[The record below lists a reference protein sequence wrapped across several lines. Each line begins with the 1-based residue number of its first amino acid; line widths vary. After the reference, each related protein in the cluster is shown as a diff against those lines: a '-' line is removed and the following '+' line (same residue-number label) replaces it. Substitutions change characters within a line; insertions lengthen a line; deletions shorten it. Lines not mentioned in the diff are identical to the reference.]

1 MVKSSV
7 KSDTVEFI
15 DHLERREAIGK
26 FCEYLFL
33 FGLLIGL
40 FVLALLVLN
49 IAHDGL
55 GRLLTPGFLT
65 ETPSRFPERGGIRP
79 AIIGSFYLGIIVL
92 LVAVPIGVGSALYL
106 EEYAPKTWWTALIE
120 VNIGNLAGVPSIVY
134 GLLGLAVFN
143 YLLNFGPTLIS
154 GALTLALLS
163 LPVIIVTA
171 REAIRAVP
179 DSLRQASYG
188 LGSTKW
194 QTIQHHVLP
203 YAVPGILTGVI
214 ISVSRA
220 IGDAASLMVVGAV
233 SFLTFDPGLFQRF
246 MALPIQIF
254 SYITRPEPGFANA
267 AAAAIIVLIL
277 LILALNAIAIYLR
290 QRYSWTSPLTKGH
303 NLCCRRD

>member
-1 MVKSSV
+1 MVKSSTTNNTAIF
-7 KSDTVEFI
+7 D
-15 DHLERREAIGK
+15 DQLQRRETIGK
-26 FCEYLFL
+26 IFEYVFL
-33 FGLLIGL
+33 IGLLIGL

-49 IAHDGL
+49 ILHDGL

-65 ETPSRFPERGGIRP
+65 ETPSRFPDRGGIRP
-79 AIIGSFYLGIIVL
+79 AIIGSLYLGLIVIV
-92 LVAVPIGVGSALYL
+92 VAVPIGVGAALYL
-106 EEYAPKTWWTALIE
+106 EEYAPKAWWTALIE
-120 VNIGNLAGVPSIVY
+120 INIGNLAGVPSIVY
-134 GLLGLAVFN
+134 GLLGLGVFN
-143 YLLNFGPTLIS
+143 YLLGFGATLLS

-194 QTIQHHVLP
+194 QTIQHHILP
-203 YAVPGILTGVI
+203 YAIPGILTGVI

-220 IGDAASLMVVGAV
+220 IGDAASLVVVGAV
-233 SFLTFDPGLFQRF
+233 SFLTFNPGLFQRF

-254 SYITRPEPGFANA
+254 SYVSRPEPGFANA

-277 LILALNAIAIYLR
+277 LILFLNAIAIVIR
-290 QRYSWTSPLTKGH
+290 QRYSTVH
-303 NLCCRRD
+303 

>member
-290 QRYSWTSPLTKGH
+290 QRYSQSSQP
-303 NLCCRRD
+303 

>member
-79 AIIGSFYLGIIVL
+79 AIVGSFYLGIIVL

-254 SYITRPEPGFANA
+254 SYITRPEPGFARA

-290 QRYSWTSPLTKGH
+290 QRYSTL
-303 NLCCRRD
+303 N

>member
-143 YLLNFGPTLIS
+143 YLLDFGPTLIS

-290 QRYSWTSPLTKGH
+290 QRYSTL
-303 NLCCRRD
+303 N

>member
-15 DHLERREAIGK
+15 DHLERREVIGK
-26 FCEYLFL
+26 FFEYLFL

-290 QRYSWTSPLTKGH
+290 QRYSQSSQP
-303 NLCCRRD
+303 

>member
-1 MVKSSV
+1 MVKSSPTTDSV
-7 KSDTVEFI
+7 STIQFN

-26 FCEYLFL
+26 LFEYLFL
-33 FGLLIGL
+33 IGLLIGL

-49 IAHDGL
+49 ILHDGL
-55 GRLLTPGFLT
+55 ARLLTPGFLI
-65 ETPSRFPERGGIRP
+65 ETPSRFADRGGIRP
-79 AIIGSFYLGIIVL
+79 AIIGSLYLGLIVI
-92 LVAVPIGVGSALYL
+92 LVAVPIGVGAALYL
-106 EEYAPKTWWTALIE
+106 EEYAPKAWWTALIE
-120 VNIGNLAGVPSIVY
+120 INIGNLAGVPSIVY
-134 GLLGLAVFN
+134 GLLGLAIFN
-143 YLLNFGPTLIS
+143 YLLDFGPTLIS

-179 DSLRQASYG
+179 DSLRHASYG

-203 YAVPGILTGVI
+203 YAIPGILTGVI

-220 IGDAASLMVVGAV
+220 IGDAASLVVVGAV
-233 SFLTFDPGLFQRF
+233 SFLTFNPGLFQRF

-267 AAAAIIVLIL
+267 AAATIIVLIL
-277 LILALNAIAIYLR
+277 LILSLNAVAIYLR
-290 QRYSWTSPLTKGH
+290 QRYSSVH
-303 NLCCRRD
+303 

>member
-79 AIIGSFYLGIIVL
+79 AIVGSFYLGIIVL

-290 QRYSWTSPLTKGH
+290 QRYSTL
-303 NLCCRRD
+303 N

>member
-1 MVKSSV
+1 MVKSSTTNNTAIF
-7 KSDTVEFI
+7 D
-15 DHLERREAIGK
+15 DQLQRRETIGK
-26 FCEYLFL
+26 IFEYVFL
-33 FGLLIGL
+33 IGLLIGL

-49 IAHDGL
+49 ILHDGL

-65 ETPSRFPERGGIRP
+65 ETPSRFPDRGGIRP
-79 AIIGSFYLGIIVL
+79 AIIGSLYLGLIVIV
-92 LVAVPIGVGSALYL
+92 VAVPIGVGAALYL
-106 EEYAPKTWWTALIE
+106 EEYAPKAWWTALIE
-120 VNIGNLAGVPSIVY
+120 INIGNLAGVPSIVY
-134 GLLGLAVFN
+134 GLLGLGVFN
-143 YLLNFGPTLIS
+143 YLLGFGATLLS

-194 QTIQHHVLP
+194 QTIQHHILP
-203 YAVPGILTGVI
+203 YAIPGILTGVI

-220 IGDAASLMVVGAV
+220 IGDAASLVVVGAV
-233 SFLTFDPGLFQRF
+233 SFLTFNPGLFQRF

-254 SYITRPEPGFANA
+254 SYVSRPEPGFANA

-277 LILALNAIAIYLR
+277 LILILNAIAIVIR
-290 QRYSWTSPLTKGH
+290 QRYSTVH
-303 NLCCRRD
+303 